1 MSWLKGCEICN
12 TGLINRIDEL
22 VEKGQIS
29 LNKACKL
36 MGKEGERQIGDLVY
50 SSEAI
55 RTRYR
60 YHKGLIDPNSSPSAQ
75 RSKAGQNNQLSL
87 PNHTEKVG
95 QINQPT
101 IEILDEEEVIP
112 DATDLSAEHYIEA
125 AKASAQANKPKKS
138 DYEKAAIAIKQAARV
153 LERIVEGDLKDNGA
167 ARQENKLGTN
177 VLKIIRNPYG

>member
-1 MSWLKGCEICN
+1 MRNPHPKPKVVESQQPAEIGHN
-12 TGLINRIDEL
+12 E
-22 VEKGQIS
+22 
-29 LNKACKL
+29 
-36 MGKEGERQIGDLVY
+36 
-50 SSEAI
+50 
-55 RTRYR
+55 
-60 YHKGLIDPNSSPSAQ
+60 PP
-75 RSKAGQNNQLSL
+75 KAGHSDR
-87 PNHTEKVG
+87 PDT
-95 QINQPT
+95 
-101 IEILDEEEVIP
+101 EVIP

>member
-101 IEILDEEEVIP
+101 IENLEE
-112 DATDLSAEHYIEA
+112 
-125 AKASAQANKPKKS
+125 
-138 DYEKAAIAIKQAARV
+138 
-153 LERIVEGDLKDNGA
+153 
-167 ARQENKLGTN
+167 
-177 VLKIIRNPYG
+177 